1 MPPTATSARFPGPN
15 GRPATQ
21 DRASHESATRLIAG
35 LLVVG
40 AMYFLAQ
47 LLVPFFLALVL
58 AVAMAPLAEFL
69 ERRWRFPRVLASL
82 SGMLLIL
89 GILVAA
95 VGLVVAQS
103 GVILKDSET
112 HLTKIGE
119 FLESASKSIGGEK
132 LVSTIQ
138 AEQSGDEGSP
148 PSSHDDWQTLVRRY
162 ARSLG
167 GWLVSGLGGL
177 LGFLGG
183 VVIFLALLFY
193 MLQGRS
199 EWGDRFARAG
209 RSLGLTPE
217 SDCFERTQSQLVKYV
232 GCLGLV
238 SVAYAVVI
246 ALGCWMIGVPNPLLW
261 GVLTAV
267 LELIPYFGPVIAGA
281 LPTLMA
287 ISAGNGWWQPLAVVG
302 MFMGLQT
309 VEGYVVAPLVYGKAT
324 DIDPITVIMGVLFFG
339 YLWGPVGLTLAM
351 PMLIL
356 LRGLLEITPHTP
368 ALDAIA
374 EADAPDDPPQN
385 GPALPRAARV
395 GEGGGR

>member
-1 MPPTATSARFPGPN
+1 MPSNAATLRRQGPD
-15 GRPATQ
+15 GSDGSQ
-21 DRASHESATRLIAG
+21 DRTSHESATRLIAG

-40 AMYFLAQ
+40 AMYLLAQ

-58 AVAMAPLAEFL
+58 AVAMAPLAEWM
-69 ERRWRFPRVLASL
+69 ERRWRFPRVAASL
-82 SGMLLIL
+82 SCMLLIL
-89 GILVAA
+89 GILVLA

-119 FLESASKSIGGEK
+119 FLESASKSAGGER
-132 LVSTIQ
+132 LVSWIQ
-138 AEQSGDEGSP
+138 GEETSGEGGQATAGDYWQS
-148 PSSHDDWQTLVRRY
+148 TVRRY

-167 GWLVSGLGGL
+167 GWLVSGLGGM

-209 RSLGLTPE
+209 RSLGLRPE
-217 SDCFERTQSQLVKYV
+217 PGCFERTQKQMVTYV
-232 GCLGLV
+232 GCLGMV
-238 SVAYAVVI
+238 SVCYAVVS
-246 ALGCWMIGVPNPLLW
+246 AFGCWMIGVPNPLLW
-261 GVLTAV
+261 GVLTAI

-287 ISAGNGWWQPLAVVG
+287 ISAGNGWWQPAAVVG
-302 MFMGLQT
+302 MFVGLQT
-309 VEGYVVAPLVYGKAT
+309 IEGYVVAPLVYGKAT
-324 DIDPITVIMGVLFFG
+324 EIDPITVVMGVLFFG

-356 LRGLLEITPHTP
+356 SRGLLEITPHTP

-374 EADAPDDPPQN
+374 EADEPDEP
-385 GPALPRAARV
+385 PRAASPRSARI
-395 GEGGGR
+395 GEGVAR

>member
-1 MPPTATSARFPGPN
+1 MPSNAATLRRQGPN
-15 GRPATQ
+15 GSDGPT
-21 DRASHESATRLIAG
+21 DRSSHESATRLIAG

-40 AMYFLAQ
+40 AMYLLAQ

-58 AVAMAPLAEFL
+58 AVAMAPLAEWL
-69 ERRWRFPRVLASL
+69 ERRCRFPRAAASL
-82 SGMLLIL
+82 TCMFLIL
-89 GILVAA
+89 GLLVVA

-119 FLESASKSIGGEK
+119 FLESASKSIGGER
-132 LVSTIQ
+132 LVSSIQ
-138 AEQSGDEGSP
+138 GEEAVGEGSIDTP
-148 PSSHDDWQTLVRRY
+148 RDYWQATVRRY

-167 GWLVSGLGGL
+167 GWFVSGIGGM

-209 RSLGLTPE
+209 RALGLQPGA
-217 SDCFERTQSQLVKYV
+217 DCFERTQKQMVTYV
-232 GCLGLV
+232 GCLGVV
-238 SVAYAVVI
+238 SLCYAVVI
-246 ALGCWMIGVPNPLLW
+246 TLGCWLIGVPNPLLW

-287 ISAGNGWWQPLAVVG
+287 ISAGDGWWQPVAVVG
-302 MFMGLQT
+302 LFVGLQT
-309 VEGYVVAPLVYGKAT
+309 IEGYVVAPLVYGKAT
-324 DIDPITVIMGVLFFG
+324 DIDPITVLMGVLFFG

-374 EADAPDDPPQN
+374 EADEPDEP
-385 GPALPRAARV
+385 PRAASPRSARV
-395 GEGGGR
+395 GEEVAL